1 MIRKLCFGLVLLAA
15 VTIVACGRQV
25 TPNPPGIGPGGAPAG
40 YMSVFFD
47 VSQPFNFSNYQYWIV
62 FNTSGNGLT
71 PGTQPYLNNWAA
83 YSAAIE
89 VAGNGGSTFAR
100 AVQFVKNQNTHIPPA
115 FITLP
120 TTPQQ
125 LQYNANSNG
134 SGTEFNV
141 IFQRSVFIG
150 VQPSP
155 SPLAANWVYN
165 AFTTQA
171 SVQNNLVFV
180 DSMGAGGPNPPQYNS
195 PALPTYTCFDQT
207 NFALSSGLQID
218 PPAQIVSTE
227 VANNPS
233 PVPSAAATCS
243 SDTTGD
249 GEARHA
255 TSRM

>member
-1 MIRKLCFGLVLLAA
+1 MIRKLGFVLVLLTA

-25 TPNPPGIGPGGAPAG
+25 TPNPPGIGPGGAPEG

-47 VSQPFNFSNYQYWIV
+47 VSGQFNFSNYQYWIV

-71 PGTQPYLNNWAA
+71 PGTQPFLNNWAA
-83 YSAAIE
+83 YSEAIE

-100 AVQFVKNQNTHIPPA
+100 AVQFVKNPTNPHIPPA

-134 SGTEFNV
+134 TGTEFNV

-155 SPLAANWVYN
+155 SPLAANWLYN

-207 NFALSSGLQID
+207 NYALSSGLQID
-218 PPAQIVSTE
+218 PPADIVSTE

-233 PVPSAAATCS
+233 PAPNAQVCS
-243 SDTTGD
+243 PDEGDVRHELTG
-249 GEARHA
+249 
-255 TSRM
+255 M